1 VSRSKDC
8 TSCLN
13 TTLFIIFSTLI
24 LSQTSLFLLF
34 SSLQHSKTPKLHP
47 QFPPYAISKSKIT
60 FVLLKARIFSFPIL
74 PSFLPTKQ
82 HLNNSYK
89 KKINK
94 LKKKKKK
101 ISNTNS
107 TYITYRLPKFL
118 FLSSYNTSSTK
129 STQTLKLFKESF
141 KLYPRKALL
150 FHPSTKTSHIL
161 HTQHKSRNN
170 KSMDHK
176 PLWKFKKLKKKVL
189 GSYPWIPIYTSLL
202 KEHQSPHISFTFF
215 LSFLALFASLRSG
228 EAQNEPQTLKPPFYS
243 SFWFFSF

>member
-101 ISNTNS
+101 LATP
-107 TYITYRLPKFL
+107 T
-118 FLSSYNTSSTK
+118 
-129 STQTLKLFKESF
+129 
-141 KLYPRKALL
+141 A
-150 FHPSTKTSHIL
+150 HTSHTDFPNFFFYPPTTL
-161 HTQHKSRNN
+161 HPLNPP
-170 KSMDHK
+170 K
-176 PLWKFKKLKKKVL
+176 P
-189 GSYPWIPIYTSLL
+189 
-202 KEHQSPHISFTFF
+202 
-215 LSFLALFASLRSG
+215 
-228 EAQNEPQTLKPPFYS
+228 
-243 SFWFFSF
+243 